1 MIDLHAHASSPSA
14 AALAARM
21 PDYAEQARAMA
32 ARYRDPRTA
41 AHMARVQPEWEH
53 RLTDLDTRLAH
64 MDAAGVDLQVV
75 SVNPGQYYH
84 WANPDDAM
92 ALTTAINADLA
103 ALVERRPDRFLAFG
117 TVALQHPAL
126 AAEQLADVM
135 DRRGFVGVQIST
147 QAGGTDL
154 SDPAYEVL
162 WNAAEQH
169 GAVVFLHPLGCPQMT
184 ERLTPAYLNNIVG
197 QPLETAVALS
207 LLIFTGVLDR
217 HPELRLCVAHGGGY
231 LPAYLGR
238 SEHAYRVRPD
248 SRTMEH
254 PPGHYLRRMWFD
266 SVVHSPGVARALV
279 GAVGSDRVVIGTDY
293 PFDMGDADP
302 AALVDAVAGLTDE
315 ARASIHRGNAERLL
329 SLTPP
334 DRTVL

>member
-147 QAGGTDL
+147 QA
-154 SDPAYEVL
+154 
-162 WNAAEQH
+162 
-169 GAVVFLHPLGCPQMT
+169 AVPISQTLRTKSSGMRPSNT
-184 ERLTPAYLNNIVG
+184 ERSCSCTPWGA
-197 QPLETAVALS
+197 
-207 LLIFTGVLDR
+207 
-217 HPELRLCVAHGGGY
+217 
-231 LPAYLGR
+231 
-238 SEHAYRVRPD
+238 
-248 SRTMEH
+248 
-254 PPGHYLRRMWFD
+254 RR
-266 SVVHSPGVARALV
+266 
-279 GAVGSDRVVIGTDY
+279 
-293 PFDMGDADP
+293 
-302 AALVDAVAGLTDE
+302 
-315 ARASIHRGNAERLL
+315 
-329 SLTPP
+329 
-334 DRTVL
+334 